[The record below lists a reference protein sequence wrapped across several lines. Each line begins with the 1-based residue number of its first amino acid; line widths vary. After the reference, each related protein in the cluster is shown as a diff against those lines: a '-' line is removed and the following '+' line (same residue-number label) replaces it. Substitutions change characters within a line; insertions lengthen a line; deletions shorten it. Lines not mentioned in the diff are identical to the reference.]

1 MQQYFLFN
9 GSFQP
14 EDAPVIGP
22 ANRGLRYGDGLFETL
37 KFINGEL
44 QLADAHFA
52 RLLRGMQVLGFRIPA
67 HWSSEKVG
75 EQCRALALKNG
86 HAAGARVRINVIR
99 GDGGLYDPVSHLP
112 LILIQTWPL
121 PSGAGT
127 WNTNGL
133 VLGICEGVRKSAD
146 VLANLKHNNYLG
158 YVLAARQATDQKWN
172 DALVMNTDGG
182 ICDTTIA
189 NLFAVRGQQIFTP
202 PLSEGGVAGIMRARL
217 LDFLRSRNLPVS
229 EERLRPEDLEQ
240 ADELFVTNSIHPI
253 RWVQALGRRNYSCAT
268 SFRLFQDFLPTI

>member
-202 PLSEGGVAGIMRARL
+202 RFPRGA
-217 LDFLRSRNLPVS
+217 LRVLCVRVFSISFEAVTCLFPKSGSGPKIWSRP
-229 EERLRPEDLEQ
+229 
-240 ADELFVTNSIHPI
+240 TNS
-253 RWVQALGRRNYSCAT
+253 LS
-268 SFRLFQDFLPTI
+268 PTASTRFAGCRHWAGGIIPAQ